1 MRKIYL
7 LFLMLIVPWLHYGQI
22 NVSYT
27 WNSGLEGWT
36 TSGPAEMEATTIGCN
51 GSAGAVRTNLYSDW
65 WDVLYS
71 PNNFRSPL
79 LANSTADMVTVS
91 LSYRV
96 VDYEYEAPSN
106 AASAGSFN
114 LKLQWSSSP
123 TGPWTDFGTPITT
136 PALLCTPYTATF
148 TPGVGDVYVRMVSV
162 LLDEFEDIQVYFD
175 ELSITQGPPPSCQV
189 PTNGVLTD
197 VSSSSV
203 AFSWSAPSVVP
214 SNGYQYEVRTDTNP
228 GVTGPALVGQGTT
241 AAGVLNASVATL
253 APSTAYNVY
262 VRSNCGT
269 NSFSQWVKI
278 LNFNTLCT
286 AQDVPYLM
294 PIDATTGS
302 ALPQC
307 VTIENLNND
316 TKFWETT
323 SAQSGITDRVMKYSY
338 NSTQAANDW
347 FFTKG
352 LNLTAGHAYRLK
364 FKFKTSSTSA
374 VEKLKV
380 MLGTGNVSTSMQT
393 ELFNVTT
400 TSANASS
407 TVEYTILDFV
417 PAATGVYYV
426 GFQCY
431 SAADQYTLYVGEVS
445 VDLSPTCLVPGNL
458 QITNVTR
465 YGSKIQWQAP
475 VVQPQNGYEYEIRTS
490 GEPGSGAVGL
500 AQTGILPNTDLFKNV
515 TGLLPLTQY
524 FVYVRSVCV
533 GTDVSVWTPVKTFKT
548 LCDYSELTS
557 VTPGTR
563 CGTGTVDLSAASNS
577 GQIKWFSTQTSSLPI
592 YTGSAFTTPI
602 IEGTTSY
609 WVSNY
614 SSTQLLGSGGIS
626 ANTSTSASSLNNYGL
641 VFNLSQNVLLKSTKV
656 YRTSTAASGTIS
668 VKILNSSGDE
678 VYNTGLITLTQTG
691 GTNPIE
697 VPLNVN
703 LPSGNGY
710 RILLNSY
717 SSAELVRLSSGVSYP
732 YVDTNGILNVTSG
745 ATGLTSV
752 SATSYYYFFDLQ
764 YDATCASP
772 RTEVVATVTAPPV
785 LELSETEFEICEGES
800 VLVTVT
806 EGVSNYDSYDWSIN
820 DEEVED
826 GIIGNHTTGW
836 TFSPTVSGVYTLT
849 AHNLTSD
856 CTSVIDVTF
865 NVNSLP
871 DYTPLDENATICI
884 DVPLELNPNISGKDE
899 FIVGTATTLTGNFDS
914 TTAFN
919 NRFSGSRQQYIFTK
933 TELNA
938 LGFDAGNITGI
949 SFEIATLGSANSN
962 SNYTIKMRQVSQENF
977 STTSFLTGTFT
988 TVFGPV
994 SYTHQPSG
1002 WHDFEFTTPFVWD
1015 GSSNIL
1021 IELTHG
1027 GANSTNNA
1035 QTYYTETTDDKS
1047 LAAISVTA
1055 ATGTLSK
1062 KRLNTK
1068 FLVNGLGETVWTP
1081 ATNLYLDEGATQP
1094 YVGGNAKKVYF
1105 KSSTV
1110 GEYNYS
1116 VVLTPPNQCVVN
1128 LTTAISV
1135 IDVTE
1140 PIVADQSICSTEVS
1154 NITVTGLQTGGT
1166 VKWYETETSTE
1177 ELDEIPA
1184 TGTYFV
1190 EQVVGTCKSARVS
1203 AVITLN
1209 LQLPAPVALL
1219 DQKFCLDTVNTS
1231 YTVADLDATATTGT
1245 IGWFTNVEDTT
1256 PLELTTE
1263 LITGTYYAAEFN
1275 GTCWSPRTEVEVAI
1289 GTMPAVPNGAS
1300 QAFCSS
1306 LTLADVEVGQVPGAT
1321 VNWYASADATE
1332 TLDTENPLTDATY
1345 YVSQIIG
1352 FCESERI
1359 PIQIQL
1365 IPVFDAPVAPS
1376 PVLYC
1381 QETTFDDLEVTLLP
1395 GGTKGWF
1402 TSIATAEPNIQLTDI
1417 VTSGTYYVAQYN
1429 GACWSNKTPVVVT
1442 VNPTPAALNN
1452 VAQTLCGTF
1461 TLADAQ
1467 LGQVANA
1474 TVKFYTSVTSD
1485 IVLPMTTP
1493 LVTGTYYVSQTLG
1506 GCESDRVAVQFTVHE
1521 KLTAPV
1527 APATQFYCGTKTF
1540 ADLDATLTT
1549 GTIGWF
1555 AIDDTTTAPLSLT
1568 ANVSTGT
1575 YYVAQL
1581 NGTCWS
1587 PTSEVEVTINPIP
1600 ATLNDAD
1607 QQLCGTF
1614 TLADA
1619 ELDQVDGAEVRF
1631 FASEASTTPM
1641 ALTSPLVTGTY
1652 YVSQMIL
1659 GCESVRVPV
1668 SFVVNEIL
1676 TAPQAPAVQFYC
1688 GPTTFADLS
1697 ATPTTGTIG
1706 WFATDDTTT
1715 TPLSATTTVSTG
1727 VYYVAQLNGQCWSP
1741 TTQVTVSVNPIPA
1754 SLNNASQQLCGI
1766 FTLADAELG
1775 QAENAVV
1782 FFYATA
1788 TSSNILPS
1796 TNSLLTGT
1804 YYVSQMVLGCE
1815 SPRVAVS
1822 FVVNENLSAPQAP
1835 AVQSYCGTTTFADLS
1850 ATPTTGTIGW
1860 FTSADAT
1867 TPMAST
1873 ASVVTGTYFVAQLNG
1888 QCWSPRTTVNVTV
1901 NPVPTAPSNAT
1912 IQLCGN
1918 YNFGQVSIGQ
1928 VSGATIKWY
1937 ATETSTTPINPGT
1950 NVVSGSYYVSQTI
1963 GGCESERVMVTI
1975 FQTDALSNPTAV
1987 SQTFCGSATVADLV
2001 AQGTNGT
2008 IVWYNSSVALNPLS
2022 SNTALA
2028 TGTYYVAQTLNGC
2041 FSNRVPISVFVVSIT
2056 APNVD
2061 AFNLCG
2067 SATVAD
2073 LVLPTPT
2080 GVVYKWF
2087 DSPSNPTQLDA
2098 NVALVSGTYFVS
2110 RTQYGCESLRTPVA
2124 VNINS
2129 VPDAPTGVSPQVFI
2143 EGSTIN
2149 DIVMDQPNVVWYM
2162 TQQNAQN
2169 GINPLVQG
2177 MPLVN
2182 GTTYYGVIIGTN
2194 GCPSLPFALTVD
2206 VYLSDDKFVK
2216 DELKYYPNPVEDLL
2230 TISYS
2235 DRILLIEV
2243 FDLLG
2248 KRVKVKSTDDK
2259 EVNIDL
2265 SDLASGTYMIQLKTE
2280 NKSQFLKIIKK

>member
-1 MRKIYL
+1 M
-7 LFLMLIVPWLHYGQI
+7 
-22 NVSYT
+22 
-27 WNSGLEGWT
+27 EGWT

-51 GSAGAVRTNLYSDW
+51 GSAGAVRTNLYSDLW
-65 WDVLYS
+65 EEILVS

-91 LSYRV
+91 LSYRAV
-96 VDYEYEAPSN
+96 NYSFGEPSSAAP
-106 AASAGSFN
+106 AGSFSS
-114 LKLQWSSSP
+114 KLQWATST

-136 PALLCTPYTATF
+136 PALQCTPYTATF
-148 TPGVGDVYVRMVSV
+148 TPGTGSVYIRLVSQ
-162 LLDEFEDIQVYFD
+162 LLDEDEDIYVYFD

-286 AQDVPYLM
+286 AQDVSYFM
-294 PIDATTGS
+294 PINETTGS

-323 SAQSGITDRVMKYSY
+323 SAQSGITNRVMKYSY

-352 LNLTAGHAYRLK
+352 LNLTAGLAYRLK

-602 IEGTTSY
+602 IEETTSY

-977 STTSFLTGTFT
+977 STTSFLTGTFA

-1055 ATGTLSK
+1055 ATGTLSN

-1140 PIVADQSICSTEVS
+1140 PIVADQSICGVVDTDDEDGGLIAPLSDVE
-1154 NITVTGLQTGGT
+1154 VTGLMPGGEL
-1166 VKWYETETSTE
+1166 KWYDTNTPAA
-1177 ELDEIPA
+1177 IPI
-1184 TGTYFV
+1184 TQFMGSGTYYV
-1190 EQVVGTCKSARVS
+1190 EQVIAQCKSERV
-1203 AVITLN
+1203 AVNITLN
-1209 LQLPAPVALL
+1209 LKLEAPVAPVA
-1219 DQKFCLDTVNTS
+1219 QIFCLDATNTS
-1231 YTVADLDATATTGT
+1231 YTVADLQADVTTGT
-1245 IGWFTNVEDTT
+1245 IGWFLNEDDTT
-1256 PLELTTE
+1256 PLALTTV
-1263 LITGTYYAAEFN
+1263 LATGTYYVAESN
-1275 GTCWSPRTEVEVAI
+1275 GTCWSPKTLVNVLVSDK
-1289 GTMPAVPNGAS
+1289 PAPPIASDQGFCDTANLGVVDVIKLEGA
-1300 QAFCSS
+1300 
-1306 LTLADVEVGQVPGAT
+1306 QVH
-1321 VNWYASADATE
+1321 WYASEIGGVELSSTTPVSSATF
-1332 TLDTENPLTDATY
+1332 
-1345 YVSQIIG
+1345 YVSQSLNG
-1352 FCESERI
+1352 CESDRI

-1365 IPVFDAPVAPS
+1365 ITSGLTTPVATIAPF
-1376 PVLYC
+1376 YC
-1381 QETTFDDLEVTLLP
+1381 QPITFADIDVEIDAASVQI
-1395 GGTKGWF
+1395 GWF
-1402 TSIATAEPNIQLTDI
+1402 SSQSLQEPDLLLTDS
-1417 VTSGTYYVAQYN
+1417 VMASGDYWVAQFN
-1429 GACWSNKTPVVVT
+1429 GVCWSDKLQ
-1442 VNPTPAALNN
+1442 VNLDVRPTPADLNST
-1452 VAQTLCGTF
+1452 AQTLCGTF
-1461 TLADAQ
+1461 TLAEAE
-1467 LGQVANA
+1467 LGQVDGA
-1474 TVKFYTSVTSD
+1474 TVHFYSSETSD
-1485 IVLPMTTP
+1485 EVIPMTTP

-1641 ALTSPLVTGTY
+1641 VLTSPLVTGTY
-1652 YVSQMIL
+1652 YVSQMVL
-1659 GCESVRVPV
+1659 GCESPRVPV
-1668 SFVVNEIL
+1668 SFVVNEEL
-1676 TAPQAPAVQFYC
+1676 TAPVAPAVQFYC
-1688 GPTTFADLS
+1688 GTKTFADLDV
-1697 ATPTTGTIG
+1697 TPTTGTIG

-1715 TPLSATTTVSTG
+1715 TPLSSIATVSTG

-1782 FFYATA
+1782 FFYATE

-1804 YYVSQMVLGCE
+1804 YYVSQMVLDCE
-1815 SPRVAVS
+1815 SARVPVS
-1822 FVVNENLSAPQAP
+1822 FVVNEILTAPQAP
-1835 AVQSYCGTTTFADLS
+1835 SVQSYCGTTTFADLS

-1860 FTSADAT
+1860 FASENGT
-1867 TPMAST
+1867 TPLNMT
-1873 ASVVTGTYFVAQLNG
+1873 ASVSTGVYYVAQLNG
-1888 QCWSPRTTVNVTV
+1888 QCWSPRTIVNVTV
-1901 NPVPTAPSNAT
+1901 NPVPSALSNAT

-1918 YNFGQVSIGQ
+1918 YNFGQVSVGQ
-1928 VSGATIKWY
+1928 VSGATVKWY
-1937 ATETSTTPINPGT
+1937 ATETSITPINLGT

-2022 SNTALA
+2022 PNAALT
-2028 TGTYYVAQTLNGC
+2028 TGTYYAAQTLNGC
-2041 FSNRVPISVFVVSIT
+2041 FSNRVPISVFVVSVA

-2216 DELKYYPNPVEDLL
+2216 EELKYYPNPVEDILNV
-2230 TISYS
+2230 TYS